1 MLFNKKKKDFSS
13 IDLSKKNSLTSL
25 PLGESRTSAI
35 VQRSTN
41 ANHDTFICSKTLQ
54 EITGMVLQSVK
65 QGRSVV
71 ILDMNNEIYKTT
83 YKLFKNSSY
92 HIKYMDVRDDY
103 TNTWSIF
110 GTIKNK
116 DDFMVA
122 ANTIVNVMRWQYI
135 EDKYIY
141 DEDYICGVSMVL
153 AALIAYSMAYCLLS
167 SNKFE
172 YMYDLVNNNTLDTL
186 DKFFDIAPDVPR
198 SLWFDYRDEN
208 FDEYINATLVLLQVL
223 KDEDIN
229 KMINDN
235 DLNMKRPSIRKTVYY
250 FNFMEDEIKE
260 GIPLNI
266 IANFCIEEFSSYQ
279 TYCIE
284 NKIEPV
290 PIPITFIV
298 HQVEKQR
305 NLEEFFFKAI
315 ETPDICDICYLYTCT
330 DSRAFYD
337 EYHDIATSVLKS
349 AQYVIVSNEEEI
361 EEQTLK
367 YLLEL
372 ENELPEIE
380 EKHEDELIITNE
392 EMIECSKYQLQHHTL
407 YHELTF

>member
-1 MLFNKKKKDFSS
+1 MFFKKKRDFSS
-13 IDLSKKNSLTSL
+13 IELSKKNSLTAL

-35 VQRSTN
+35 VQSKN
-41 ANHDTFICSKTLQ
+41 NGNNTFICSNDLQ
-54 EITGMVLQSVK
+54 EITGMILQSVK

-71 ILDMNNEIYKTT
+71 ILDMDNELYKTT

-92 HIKYMDVRDDY
+92 HIKFMDA
-103 TNTWSIF
+103 
-110 GTIKNK
+110 K
-116 DDFMVA
+116 DDDTNSWSVFGAIKEKEDYMVA

-141 DEDYICGVSMVL
+141 NEDFIAGVSMVL
-153 AALIAYSMAYCLLS
+153 AALMSYAVEHCLLLG
-167 SNKFE
+167 NKFE
-172 YMYDLVNNNTLDTL
+172 FLYNLVNNNGLETLN
-186 DKFFDIAPDVPR
+186 KFFANASDT
-198 SLWFDYRDEN
+198 SKELWFDYQDEY
-208 FDEYINATLVLLQVL
+208 FDDYINASLILLEIL

-250 FNFMEDEIKE
+250 FNFMEDERKE

-266 IANFCIEEFSSYQ
+266 IANFCIDEFSSYQ
-279 TYCIE
+279 KYCIE
-284 NKIEPV
+284 NNIEPA

-298 HQVEKQR
+298 HKVDKQE
-305 NLEEFFFKAI
+305 NLEEFFLKTLD
-315 ETPDICDICYLYTCT
+315 TPTMYDICYLYTCN

-337 EYHDIATSVLKS
+337 EYQNIAVDVIKS
-349 AQYVIVSNEEEI
+349 CPYVIISNHKEI

-367 YLLEL
+367 TLLEL
-372 ENELPEIE
+372 EKELPEIE
-380 EKHEDELIITNE
+380 EAHKDEIIITNE
-392 EMIECSKYQLQHHTL
+392 EIIECSKYQLPHHTL